1 MDEELD
7 LGSKTSIN
15 SRSKRQIER
24 QFSASRE
31 DGVPIVLNEG
41 SSAESE
47 GGSSSGRENT
57 EGLRIYDAWYQN
69 SNSIPPASRSGRKVY
84 FTLNILLLI
93 SPSDYS
99 S

>member
-1 MDEELD
+1 MDDNRKRLGKKLD
-7 LGSKTSIN
+7 LGSKTSIHN
-15 SRSKRQIER
+15 RSKRQIER

-41 SSAESE
+41 SSAEAE
-47 GGSSSGRENT
+47 ARVSSGRENT

-84 FTLNILLLI
+84 FTSNILTFN
-93 SPSDYS
+93 
-99 S
+99 